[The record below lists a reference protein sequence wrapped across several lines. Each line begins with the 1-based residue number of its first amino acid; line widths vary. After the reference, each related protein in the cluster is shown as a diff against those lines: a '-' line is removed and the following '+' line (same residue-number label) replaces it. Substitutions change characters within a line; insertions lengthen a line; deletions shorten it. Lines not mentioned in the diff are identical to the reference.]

1 MNKKF
6 LSAILF
12 GALMVTSTGTF
23 VSCKDYD
30 DDIDNLQEQI
40 NKLAT
45 KEDMTSQIATLQA
58 ALTAAQ
64 TEAAAAK
71 SSAEQALAK
80 ANSAESAATEAEK
93 AAAQAALDA
102 ANAKAEAIKA
112 AQDEVA
118 KVKASL
124 EATIDTKF
132 NEAKDEFAK
141 TITDLTEKV
150 EKLTGLTTEMI
161 TSISL
166 QGGYGDEGGHDTYYN
181 DSWIN
186 IAYNQMPDSWTV
198 DGKEVKTIKFG
209 EGLSGE
215 LTLNAKELFSKST
228 TFLISVAPANAAVA
242 PEMLSLINSK
252 GESLD
257 AYLDLQVKDYNGLL
271 VRSAAGTGLHAVTA
285 SLKKDVDLKAFAK
298 AVNGDEYTWTDNKD
312 EEHTSNYQVR
322 FAIVATKEGRTVTS
336 TYDLGVQAYRNYEG
350 LCNLAEKS
358 TIKSPIETKAALSDY
373 PGSRP
378 GEEFA
383 NDEYC
388 YPVAIGE
395 AFQINVASGCG
406 NVLASY
412 IAVDYN
418 NSHLT
423 TTDKAALKGMTFA
436 GVDAVSQTNAFNIT
450 INGANAKGVV
460 VPLKVTAIG
469 FNGYSSSTVVWV
481 KAGGSSDV
489 AQTASYVITPTEKV
503 DAPTA
508 YAYSGKANFTV
519 PTGADKFDLA
529 VYAKDE
535 INISV
540 SKQNVLNNATFKF
553 LKSDGKTVATA
564 IKDIA
569 IAQLNATVNLQTMID
584 SKVYEGTVKFFDKEG
599 TFLSQSTIKVQKVLP
614 NTLPAGFSIKTNQ
627 LDAQGVYNCYLVPNS
642 WAASNANPNTNYGTM
657 AMSHVFN
664 YGEADGADYEIT
676 FAEALK
682 DGDKDKDNVV
692 TGDEKLTVANG
703 YIDNKKQHTTT
714 VVYNYG
720 AISSEKKDDEFIDC
734 TVDAT
739 SFPTVFNCIYNYETP
754 TYSWR
759 WATHADLGH
768 TQDKDGNW
776 SASLM
781 STTLTYGTNSYE
793 TAIPTEDVYA
803 KYIKGVSSRDG
814 KYSAF
819 LSEPYES
826 SLKIK
831 EAHLVSNANK
841 EVDEYF
847 KVEITANG
855 NAIKGFTATT
865 ISDETNPTA
874 AVASTLKVTVY
885 DMYGHE
891 YVIELPMTVNPR

>member
-150 EKLTGLTTEMI
+150 EKLTGLTAEMI
-161 TSISL
+161 TSLDLQEVGENDFQLNLNYYQIAKDMKWGDKTSYTFGKDLDGSFTVSAGEIFTTPASL
-166 QGGYGDEGGHDTYYN
+166 L
-181 DSWIN
+181 
-186 IAYNQMPDSWTV
+186 V
-198 DGKEVKTIKFG
+198 
-209 EGLSGE
+209 
-215 LTLNAKELFSKST
+215 
-228 TFLISVAPANAAVA
+228 SVAPANAALPA
-242 PEMLSLINSK
+242 EILSIVDSEGTSINDYINLTSASYTDKLYKGSK
-252 GESLD
+252 
-257 AYLDLQVKDYNGLL
+257 AAANGLY
-271 VRSAAGTGLHAVTA
+271 TVTA
-285 SLKKDVDLKAFAK
+285 ELKKDADKDAFVKLLDNGETTDKKYVAFAI
-298 AVNGDEYTWTDNKD
+298 A
-312 EEHTSNYQVR
+312 
-322 FAIVATKEGRTVTS
+322 ATKEDRTVTS
-336 TYDLGVQAYRNYEG
+336 TYDVTIQSTTNPIKAATEIDI
-350 LCNLAEKS
+350 KS
-358 TIKSPIETKAALSDY
+358 TIKSSIE
-373 PGSRP
+373 
-378 GEEFA
+378 EEGTLKEWNGYKGGTPSEDA
-383 NDEYC
+383 TPNNEDC
-388 YPVAIGE
+388 YPVVDGE
-395 AFQINVASGCG
+395 AFTIKVASKADADATEIETSK
-406 NVLASY
+406 VLASY
-412 IAVDYN
+412 VVVDIEN
-418 NSHLT
+418 KALS
-423 TTDKAALKGMTFA
+423 TTDKAAIKSLTITGDVNKVSKG
-436 GVDAVSQTNAFNIT
+436 NIFDIAIGGT
-450 INGANAKGVV
+450 YSKGVV
-460 VPLKVTAIG
+460 VPLKVVTIDYTG
-469 FNGYSSSTVVWV
+469 TQTERVVWV

-754 TYSWR
+754 TYSWK
-759 WATHADLGH
+759 WADQTDLGLKA
-768 TQDKDGNW
+768 TDK
-776 SASLM
+776 LPYK
-781 STTLTYGTNSYE
+781 TTLTYGTNSYE
-793 TAIPTEDVYA
+793 TLGDDAFA

-819 LSEPYES
+819 LSAPYEK

-847 KVEITANG
+847 KVEVEITKDGN